1 LKGKSLQEANTKLQ
15 ATLSETQ
22 DELEKLIKQ
31 YEGLSQ
37 AIAASERG
45 LSLSRKL
52 CQDLRRELDERTHT
66 LSDMKERDQLRE
78 RELTELYAQVEHKD
92 SLMTECERR
101 LVRSLRDKE
110 QELAATLKRLE
121 ILEAEKRDLSSK
133 IQVLEQRTEDTSQEA

>member
-1 LKGKSLQEANTKLQ
+1 MLIARSDAERARAHLQDKQATLDAFRSQLDEQYLKGKSLQEANTKLQ

-37 AIAASERG
+37 AIAASERE

-52 CQDLRRELDERTHT
+52 CQDLRRELDERSHT

-101 LVRSLRDKE
+101 LVRSLRD
-110 QELAATLKRLE
+110 
-121 ILEAEKRDLSSK
+121 
-133 IQVLEQRTEDTSQEA
+133 